1 MPDVEEM
8 TSLPDQV
15 KKDRQTLQD
24 SLRLHYFPNI
34 PVEDAPELECSQ
46 SGDSGFRR
54 IFFKREDNEADCSDQ
69 APPADSDAGTKT
81 GNAPSIDEVRTN
93 AFQEGFAEGEK
104 AGFEAGTKRVEPLM
118 ASFNQ
123 GIEQL
128 KNIRQE
134 VHQAIEKEV
143 VQLALSIAK
152 KVVCH
157 EVKTHEETVVCVAR
171 EALRRVESPGKI
183 KIKLNPTDLQFIQ
196 DTKSQLSHLLKNVDG
211 IRFEAEDSIQSG
223 GCVIET
229 EMGDIDAR
237 IEKQFQAIEES
248 FQIEFD
254 QPAKES

>member
-1 MPDVEEM
+1 MPDAEEM
-8 TSLPDQV
+8 TSLPDQI
-15 KKDRQTLQD
+15 KKNPQTLQD

-34 PVEDAPELECSQ
+34 PVEDSPELECSQ
-46 SGDSGFRR
+46 SGNSGFQR
-54 IFFKREDNEADCSDQ
+54 IFFKHEDSETDCSDH
-69 APPADSDAGTKT
+69 APSVDSEAGSKT
-81 GNAPSIDEVRTN
+81 GNASSIDEVKTS

-104 AGFEAGTKRVEPLM
+104 AGFQAGSKRVESLM
-118 ASFNQ
+118 AIFNQ
-123 GIEQL
+123 GLEQL
-128 KNIRQE
+128 RNIRQE

-143 VQLALSIAK
+143 VRLALSIAK

-157 EVKTHEETVVCVAR
+157 EVKTQEETVVCVAR

>member
-1 MPDVEEM
+1 MI
-8 TSLPDQV
+8 SLPDRV
-15 KKDRQTLQD
+15 KKDPQPLQD
-24 SLRLHYFPNI
+24 SLRLHYFPDI
-34 PVEDAPELECSQ
+34 PVDDSPDSVCSQ
-46 SGDSGFRR
+46 SGDSGFQR
-54 IFFKREDNEADCSDQ
+54 IFFKREDIETDCSDD
-69 APPADSDAGTKT
+69 APISDSEETSKKE
-81 GNAPSIDEVRTN
+81 NAPSIDEVRTN

-104 AGFEAGTKRVEPLM
+104 AGFEAGTKRVEPLI

-123 GIEQL
+123 GLEQL

-134 VHQAIEKEV
+134 MHQAIEKEV

-152 KVVCH
+152 KIVCH
-157 EVKTHEETVVCVAR
+157 EVKTNAETVVCVAR
-171 EALRRVESPGKI
+171 EALGRVENPGKI

-196 DTKSQLSHLLKNVDG
+196 DTKSQLSHLLQNVDG

-254 QPAKES
+254 QPARES

>member
-1 MPDVEEM
+1 MPD
-8 TSLPDQV
+8 QI
-15 KKDRQTLQD
+15 KKDPQTLQD

-34 PVEDAPELECSQ
+34 PVEDSPELECSQ
-46 SGDSGFRR
+46 SGDSGFQR
-54 IFFKREDNEADCSDQ
+54 IFFKHEDSETDCSDQ
-69 APPADSDAGTKT
+69 APPADSDAGSKT
-81 GNAPSIDEVRTN
+81 GNASSIDEVKSS

-104 AGFEAGTKRVEPLM
+104 AGFEAGSKRVESLM
-118 ASFNQ
+118 AIFNQ
-123 GIEQL
+123 GLEQL
-128 KNIRQE
+128 RNIRQE

-143 VQLALSIAK
+143 VRLALSIAK
-152 KVVCH
+152 K
-157 EVKTHEETVVCVAR
+157 VVCVAR